1 MLHLRRLTPNPSSYP
16 LSSPPSFSIFLHPRS
31 SSSFSRNLRIQFCGS
46 DPLSATAYH
55 QPSPPA
61 RSIPP
66 FNVSILDLVQRPST
80 SRQDPLEDY
89 SVSPAGASAASSAL
103 RYYPP
108 VPSPELPYPYPAL
121 LLCICSRLQT
131 TSRERLADLVDNHF
145 SFHNPQ
151 LFTAERGV
159 PVILEASELTLPS
172 QPTAATPIIH
182 LALCDYQNKYSCPAE
197 SLAPPRDLLQTLLPP
212 ADAGATSTPAA
223 GSATRKRKASA
234 RQDQP
239 SAAPSQ
245 PTAPSPPRR
254 SKKQRTTAPST
265 ASSAGSAAGS
275 RRTPRS
281 RPTMSQPGPSSRPS
295 EELKSTT
302 SPPPSRRRSS
312 RNGESSSTEMA
323 LPPPDGKQTTK
334 SGQPSDRLA
343 ATQSPP
349 PRRHQKKRSA
359 KTNPDVTERDAEE
372 DLEEHEENHETAES
386 PTGDSNDGTNHSAF
400 DDEDLDPFHSSLF
413 GGRGAMGLQ
422 STLRALSGMMS
433 GMSSRLRD
441 ILSNLRSKENPSL
454 QLIALQELSD
464 LLLVSNEDNL
474 SGQFSPDPYVKEL
487 VSLMQPNQ
495 FGEENPEIMLL
506 ACRCLANLME
516 ALRGSVANVVYGGA
530 VPILCQK
537 LLDIQF
543 IDLAEQALSTL
554 AKISVDFPAS
564 IVREGG
570 LTACLTYLEFFPT
583 STQRTAVTTAANCC
597 RNLPHDSFPV
607 VRDVMPTLLNVLSS
621 NDPKVVEQG
630 CLCVSR
636 IVESFKFRS
645 ENLEELI
652 EPPMLKAVLRLL
664 LPGTTNLIG
673 PHIHTQFL
681 RVLAITAKASPRLS
695 IELLKMD
702 VVDTL
707 YQILT
712 GVSPPEDTDSTAVKM
727 DSVLVMQALIHR
739 PREQVFET
747 LNVICELLP
756 GVPSREASKTDSVL
770 SSYFDNNMSIGLKSS
785 KSKDTSEERL
795 ALFEES
801 KPELKRFATILFP
814 TLTDAYSSTVN
825 LHVRQKVLIAQLKM
839 LHILE
844 PAIIEDALRT
854 VPYASFLA
862 SILSQKDHASLVS
875 LALRCSELLFQ
886 RLEHVYQHQFHREGV
901 ISEIVKL
908 SEAPLS
914 ADGEKAEEAK
924 KKSAN
929 DSNDVEMVDAGNASS
944 SKNDEDSEDDGD
956 DFDEDED
963 NEDDSDSED
972 SSVSGRHSLAKMDN
986 ALNDLVIRDAQAFLK
1001 VYEAG
1006 HGATARIEALRILTE
1021 LQNLAGRIRE
1031 CYTSQD
1037 EDGLALFKSLASYFD
1052 GDALESITSS
1062 ELLNS
1067 GIIEV
1072 LLEVLGDSQGKKS
1085 SAQCLPGLASDNYA
1099 APNIRVARSAFLQ
1112 AFMGATISE
1121 KAQSQSTAVTPFSV
1135 LIRKLQDLLSRTE
1148 HFEVLTVSHNS
1159 LENTRSNATH
1169 MLGKQLRLKL
1179 VAEDGTEVPRPYRN
1193 IMVAIHAIATFKA
1206 LDDFLQPRIAM
1217 SERPR
1222 SSRQT
1227 RDSILS
1233 QISEAARLRDQLAGS
1248 HSSLG
1253 SSGRNPGGRTGGRSQ
1268 ANQSAD
1274 EEQGRT
1280 ASGHRHHRRLH
1291 LQQEEDDHDD
1301 EPLECAD
1308 ERQLSEEEEDID
1320 DGDEDEELNTIVDD
1334 LEDDLEEDPVH
1345 DPTAVNME
1353 VASSGKVT
1361 ARKED
1366 GTRIGTP
1373 SQSAPASKPSSSTPS
1388 TASSNPLRNPSLA
1401 TAGRP
1406 FQSYAAA
1413 MASIPQDWHIEFSV
1427 DGKPVSSD
1435 TTVYRAVHHNRDN
1448 IEETQA
1454 KNVWTAIHT
1463 VTFRRVP
1470 GPPPPEPSTLANSGQ
1485 EDSCSGDSLEIP
1497 SSLSKDA
1504 TTASI
1509 LRLLRV
1515 LHEMNAT
1522 IDDILTENRDPVN
1535 ITPEPLA
1542 QFINTKLTAKVNRQL
1557 EEPLIVASSCLPN
1570 WSEDL
1575 ARLFSFLFPFETRHL
1590 FLQSTAFG
1598 YSRAMMRWHNS
1609 QSTEDSRRDMR
1620 RDDRPFLGRLQRQKV
1635 RISRARILDSAMKVM
1650 ELYGSSPSVLEVE
1663 YFEEVGTGLGPT
1675 LEFYST
1681 VSKEFSKKKHKIWR
1695 ETDDV
1700 SAAPEYAFGKRGL
1713 FPAPMSDEQASNESG
1728 KKQLNLF
1735 KILGKFVARSMLDSR
1750 IIDISFNPAFFRIAD
1765 TLSSVAPSLGTV
1777 KAVDEDLAKSLIML
1791 KQFVKAKKNIN
1802 KNKSLSDKQKAEAI
1816 QNIEVDGVRV
1826 DDLSLDFT
1834 LPGYPH
1840 IELVPNGS
1848 DIFLNIDNVDQ
1859 YIERVI
1865 DMTLG
1870 VGVRR
1875 QVDAFRTGFSQVFP
1889 FSSLRAFTP
1898 SELVMLFGQAEEDWT
1913 IETLMDSIKADHGFN
1928 MDSRSVRN
1936 LLQTMSEL
1944 DKQQRRDFLQF
1955 VTGSPKLPIGGF
1967 KSLTPI
1973 FTVVCRPSEPPY
1985 TPDDYLPSVMT
1996 CVNYLKLPDYSS
2008 LDFLK
2013 ARLSVA
2019 IKEGQGAFHLS

>member
-1 MLHLRRLTPNPSSYP
+1 MSSRTTRSSARLATDP
-16 LSSPPSFSIFLHPRS
+16 PPSADSGP
-31 SSSFSRNLRIQFCGS
+31 
-46 DPLSATAYH
+46 
-55 QPSPPA
+55 PS
-61 RSIPP
+61 
-66 FNVSILDLVQRPST
+66 N
-80 SRQDPLEDY
+80 
-89 SVSPAGASAASSAL
+89 
-103 RYYPP
+103 
-108 VPSPELPYPYPAL
+108 
-121 LLCICSRLQT
+121 
-131 TSRERLADLVDNHF
+131 
-145 SFHNPQ
+145 
-151 LFTAERGV
+151 
-159 PVILEASELTLPS
+159 
-172 QPTAATPIIH
+172 TAAGT
-182 LALCDYQNKYSCPAE
+182 
-197 SLAPPRDLLQTLLPP
+197 AP
-212 ADAGATSTPAA
+212 S
-223 GSATRKRKASA
+223 RKRKASSRRD
-234 RQDQP
+234 RQIDAPNQP
-239 SAAPSQ
+239 PAPS
-245 PTAPSPPRR
+245 SPRR
-254 SKKQRTTAPST
+254 SKRQKTAASHPAPST
-265 ASSAGSAAGS
+265 GPAAAP
-275 RRTPRS
+275 RRAARS
-281 RPTMSQPGPSSRPS
+281 RPAMSQPGPSSQPS
-295 EELKSTT
+295 EESKSTT
-302 SPPPSRRRSS
+302 SPSQPRRRSN
-312 RNGESSSTEMA
+312 RN
-323 LPPPDGKQTTK
+323 
-334 SGQPSDRLA
+334 DRLA

-349 PRRHQKKRSA
+349 PRRQKKRA
-359 KTNPDVTERDAEE
+359 IKTNPDTIMRDTEE
-372 DLEEHEENHETAES
+372 DLVDQEANEEREES
-386 PTGDSNDGTNHSAF
+386 PSGDSNDGTNPSAF
-400 DDEDLDPFHSSLF
+400 DDDELDPFHSSLF
-413 GGRGAMGLQ
+413 GGRSAVGLQ
-422 STLRALSGMMS
+422 NTLRALSGMMS

-441 ILSNLRSKENPSL
+441 ILCNLRAKDDPSL

-487 VSLMQPNQ
+487 VTLMQPNQ

-570 LTACLTYLEFFPT
+570 LTACLTYLDFFPT

-607 VRDVMPTLLNVLSS
+607 VRDVMGTLLNVLSS

-636 IVESFKFRS
+636 IVESFKLRPS
-645 ENLEELI
+645 NLEELI
-652 EPPMLKAVLRLL
+652 KPEMLKAVLRLL

-681 RVLAITAKASPRLS
+681 RVLAITAKVSPRLS

-702 VVDTL
+702 LVDTL

-712 GVSPPEDTDSTAVKM
+712 GISPPEDVDNNAVKM

-756 GVPSREASKTDSVL
+756 GLPNREASKTDNVL
-770 SSYFDNNMSIGLKSS
+770 NSYFDNSMSIGLRSP
-785 KSKDTSEERL
+785 KSKDVPGERR
-795 ALFEES
+795 ALLDTC
-801 KPELKRFATILFP
+801 KPELKRFAMILFP

-825 LHVRQKVLIAQLKM
+825 LLVRQKVLIAQLKM

-844 PAIIEDALRT
+844 PRLIEDALRT

-862 SILSQKDHASLVS
+862 AILSQKDHPSLVS

-908 SEAPLS
+908 SEIPLS
-914 ADGEKAEEAK
+914 TDQDGENSADK
-924 KKSAN
+924 KKSSS
-929 DSNDVEMVDAGNASS
+929 DPSDVDPEIEYADEGN
-944 SKNDEDSEDDGD
+944 KNDDGDEDVDGD
-956 DFDEDED
+956 DFDDQDDGQDDE
-963 NEDDSDSED
+963 NEDDSESD
-972 SSVSGRHSLAKMDN
+972 SSSADGRRSITKLEN
-986 ALNDLVIRDAQAFLK
+986 ALNDLVIRDANAFLK
-1001 VYEAG
+1001 MYETG
-1006 HGATARIEALRILTE
+1006 QGVTIRGEALKILAE
-1021 LQNLAGRIRE
+1021 LQALAAKIRTL
-1031 CYTSQD
+1031 YATGNAN
-1037 EDGLALFKSLASYFD
+1037 DGLPLFESLASYFD

-1067 GIIEV
+1067 GIIGV
-1072 LLEVLGDSQGKKS
+1072 LLDVLGDFKALS
-1085 SAQCLPGLASDNYA
+1085 
-1099 APNIRVARSAFLQ
+1099 IRHSRAAFLQ
-1112 AFMGATISE
+1112 AFMGAKISE
-1121 KAQSQSTAVTPFSV
+1121 KAQSQSTATTPFSV

-1148 HFEVLTVSHNS
+1148 HFEVITVSHNS
-1159 LENTRSNATH
+1159 LENTRINATY
-1169 MLGKQLRLKL
+1169 MLGKQIRLRL
-1179 VAEDGTEVPRPYRN
+1179 VAENDSEVPRPYKN
-1193 IMVAIHAIATFKA
+1193 IMVSIHAIATFKA

-1222 SSRQT
+1222 QSRA

-1233 QISEAARLRDQLAGS
+1233 QIAQAARIRDQLTSSNTRISGGDAQGHVAGTQGDANES
-1248 HSSLG
+1248 QDEDRDSL
-1253 SSGRNPGGRTGGRSQ
+1253 P
-1268 ANQSAD
+1268 A
-1274 EEQGRT
+1274 
-1280 ASGHRHHRRLH
+1280 GHNRHRRM
-1291 LQQEEDDHDD
+1291 QFQEDEDEHDD

-1308 ERQLSEEEEDID
+1308 ERQLSEPEDEDID
-1320 DGDEDEELNTIVDD
+1320 EGDEDEELNAIVDD
-1334 LEDDLEEDPVH
+1334 LEDELDEGNIH

-1353 VASSGKVT
+1353 VGSSGKVT

-1366 GTRIGTP
+1366 GTRVGTP
-1373 SQSAPASKPSSSTPS
+1373 SQSTPASKPSSSAHS
-1388 TASSNPLRNPSLA
+1388 SASSNPTGHNSIA

-1406 FQSYAAA
+1406 FSSYAAA
-1413 MASIPQDWHIEFSV
+1413 MASIPQDWHIEFCV
-1427 DGKPVSSD
+1427 DGKPISSD
-1435 TTVYRAVHHNRDN
+1435 TTVYRAVHHNREQVD
-1448 IEETQA
+1448 EAKT
-1454 KNVWTAIHT
+1454 KNVWSAVHT

-1470 GPPPPEPSTLANSGQ
+1470 GPPPPEPSTLASSGL
-1485 EDSCSGDSLEIP
+1485 DATSNGDSLEIP
-1497 SSLSKDA
+1497 TSLSKDS

-1522 IDDILTENRDPVN
+1522 IEDILTETRDHAN

-1557 EEPLIVASSCLPN
+1557 EEPLIVASSCLPS

-1609 QSTEDSRRDMR
+1609 QSTEDNRRDLR

-1635 RISRARILDSAMKVM
+1635 RISRARILDSAIKVM

-1681 VSKEFSKKKHKIWR
+1681 VSKEFSKRKLKIWR
-1695 ETDDV
+1695 ENDGS
-1700 SAAPEYAFGKRGL
+1700 SAAEYAFGKRGL
-1713 FPAPMSDEQASNESG
+1713 FPAPMSEEQASQESG
-1728 KKQLNLF
+1728 KKLLNTF

-1777 KAVDEDLAKSLIML
+1777 KAVDEDLAKSLVLL
-1791 KQFVKAKKNIN
+1791 KRFVKAKDEVREDRT
-1802 KNKSLSDKQKAEAI
+1802 LSSQQKTQAI
-1816 QNIEVDGVRV
+1816 EYIRVDDVRV
-1826 DDLSLDFT
+1826 DDLGLDFT
-1834 LPGYPH
+1834 LPGYPD
-1840 IELVPNGS
+1840 IDLIPDGSNVPLT
-1848 DIFLNIDNVDQ
+1848 IKNVDL
-1859 YIERVI
+1859 YVERVI

-1870 VGVRR
+1870 SGVRH
-1875 QVDAFRTGFSQVFP
+1875 QVDAFRAGFSQVFP
-1889 FSSLRAFTP
+1889 FSALRAFTP
-1898 SELVMLFGQAEEDWT
+1898 SELVMLFGQAEEDWS

-1928 MDSRSVRN
+1928 MDSKGVRN

-2008 LDFLK
+2008 LDVLK
-2013 ARLSVA
+2013 ERLSVA